1 VKKTLVAMLLVLA
14 LPLISFTAL
23 ANAQVEINVLFTD
36 WFENNWAEY
45 VKLFEAENPDVKVN
59 VQGFPFRNL
68 FEVIEVKMQSKATD
82 VDVIG
87 VDVPLVASYAIRD
100 YLLPL
105 NDYFTE
111 DDMSV
116 WLPAA
121 RESAFYNGQ
130 LLAPPLRTSSAPLYY
145 NKDIFEEA
153 GIEFPPSNPDER
165 WTWEKTLE
173 VARQLTKRDANGVTE
188 VWGLA
193 FYQVNRPYQIL
204 PLPQS
209 LGGGSGISE
218 DGFNVQGYLTNEEWI
233 EAMEFYRDLFNKYAV
248 SPKGVIPEEMH
259 ELFGTGK
266 VAMYISGESGV
277 VTFANNYPD
286 LNFGVSYHPYFADG
300 EAVTPTG
307 SWHIGVSKNTKNAEA
322 AARFVKFLT
331 TDPRVAKA
339 AFKDHGYLVPNVEL
353 FSFTDEELEA
363 MGYPA
368 DAFRLLEYELNNT
381 AVSRPQ
387 TPGYLEWEDILSGAL
402 EDIRN
407 GADPEDTLK
416 NAEYRL
422 QRLLNRYTR

>member
-1 VKKTLVAMLLVLA
+1 MKKTLLAMLLVLA

-165 WTWEKTLE
+165 
-173 VARQLTKRDANGVTE
+173 
-188 VWGLA
+188 
-193 FYQVNRPYQIL
+193 
-204 PLPQS
+204 
-209 LGGGSGISE
+209 
-218 DGFNVQGYLTNEEWI
+218 
-233 EAMEFYRDLFNKYAV
+233 
-248 SPKGVIPEEMH
+248 
-259 ELFGTGK
+259 
-266 VAMYISGESGV
+266 
-277 VTFANNYPD
+277 
-286 LNFGVSYHPYFADG
+286 
-300 EAVTPTG
+300 
-307 SWHIGVSKNTKNAEA
+307 
-322 AARFVKFLT
+322 
-331 TDPRVAKA
+331 
-339 AFKDHGYLVPNVEL
+339 
-353 FSFTDEELEA
+353 
-363 MGYPA
+363 
-368 DAFRLLEYELNNT
+368 
-381 AVSRPQ
+381 
-387 TPGYLEWEDILSGAL
+387 
-402 EDIRN
+402 
-407 GADPEDTLK
+407 
-416 NAEYRL
+416 
-422 QRLLNRYTR
+422 